1 MNKPAPPHP
10 TLGNGKICYLQI
22 PAIDIRTSA
31 EFYRKVFGWNIRNR
45 SDGTI
50 AFDDGVTEV
59 SGTWVLER
67 SPMREP
73 GLLIYI
79 MVDDVAETANA
90 VVVHGGDI
98 VQPIG
103 VEAPEIT
110 AHFRDPAGNVFGIFQ
125 HPSTS

>member
-1 MNKPAPPHP
+1 MNKPSPPHP

-22 PAIDIRTSA
+22 PAIDVRMSA
-31 EFYRKVFGWNIRNR
+31 EFYSKVFGWNIRNR

-59 SGTWVLER
+59 SGTWVLGR
-67 SPMREP
+67 PPMREP

-79 MVDDVAETANA
+79 MVDDVAASANA
-90 VVVHGGDI
+90 VVAHGGDI

-110 AHFRDPAGNVFGIFQ
+110 AHFRDPAGNILGIFQ
-125 HPSTS
+125 HPST